1 MEHIKLLRIPRPL
14 LTLLCFVTCVTLS
27 GCGSLSSIVDPH
39 KTNYVLCS
47 EASAGGVVSVIK
59 GGASSCKVTA
69 HGEGAINYE
78 VRLENGQCFC
88 EASDS

>member
-1 MEHIKLLRIPRPL
+1 MEHYELLSGRRARL
-14 LTLLCFVTCVTLS
+14 MFLCVVTCVTLS
-27 GCGSLSSIVDPH
+27 GCGSLSSIVDPQ

-59 GGASSCKVTA
+59 GGASSCKLTA
-69 HGEGAINYE
+69 HGEGALNYE